1 MQRKVWTSGW
11 TERKRRKHQHFF
23 SLLELDTPKQM
34 ASINSKRITHAT
46 RREAKQASAGT
57 STTLWTR
64 NSLSN
69 GVDLCS
75 LLPSTATF
83 FGLRED
89 TGAQA
94 SNQKRNEEA
103 AAEMPLLPV
112 RRRTAAVGLA
122 AAAGAPL
129 LEPQPGDHGARAW

>member
-1 MQRKVWTSGW
+1 MSRLLRGRPA
-11 TERKRRKHQHFF
+11 EF
-23 SLLELDTPKQM
+23 SL
-34 ASINSKRITHAT
+34 THAT

-69 GVDLCS
+69 GVVDLCS

-83 FGLRED
+83 FDLRKD

-103 AAEMPLLPV
+103 AAEMPLLPI
-112 RRRTAAVGLA
+112 RRRTAAAGLA